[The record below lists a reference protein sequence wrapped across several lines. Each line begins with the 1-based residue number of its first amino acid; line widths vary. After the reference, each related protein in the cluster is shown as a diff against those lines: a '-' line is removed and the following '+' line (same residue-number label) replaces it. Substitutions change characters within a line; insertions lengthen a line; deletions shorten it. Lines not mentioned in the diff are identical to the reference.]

1 MARMTISLPDD
12 LYRDVLARRG
22 TRHEVNVSRLATQAV
37 REYLRYGPEADE
49 EMRELAREMETD
61 PEYQEILAETDA
73 VAGDG
78 LAETDADPDDAAWL
92 EALQR
97 RFPLPLPDAPTE
109 ALPTQRGARRGRQ
122 TQTPTTEAAREESA

>member
-1 MARMTISLPDD
+1 MARMTISMPDD
-12 LYRDVLARRG
+12 LYREVLARRG
-22 TRHEVNVSRLATQAV
+22 TRHEFNVSKLATQAV
-37 REYLRYGPEADE
+37 REYLRYGPEAEE

-78 LAETDADPDDAAWL
+78 LAEYDADRDDAAWL
-92 EALQR
+92 EALLR

-109 ALPTQRGARRGRQ
+109 TVAPRRGARRGRRSQ
-122 TQTPTTEAAREESA
+122 TSVRWQLGL

>member
-1 MARMTISLPDD
+1 MARVTISIPDD

-22 TRHEVNVSRLATQAV
+22 TRHEVNVSKLATEAV

-78 LAETDADPDDAAWL
+78 LAEYDADPDDAAWL
-92 EALQR
+92 EALRR

-109 ALPTQRGARRGRQ
+109 APPPR
-122 TQTPTTEAAREESA
+122 

>member
-1 MARMTISLPDD
+1 MTISIPDD

-22 TRHEVNVSRLATQAV
+22 TRHEVNVSKLATQAV

-49 EMRELAREMETD
+49 EMRELAREMEMD

-78 LAETDADPDDAAWL
+78 LAEYDADPDDAAWL
-92 EALQR
+92 EALRR
-97 RFPLPLPDAPTE
+97 RFPLLHPDAPTE
-109 ALPTQRGARRGRQ
+109 ALPPRRGARRGRQ
-122 TQTPTTEAAREESA
+122 PRTSTAEAAHEESA